1 MQYKRIIKQSRQSFF
16 LFGPRG
22 VGKSTWLRE
31 HYKADATFNLLE
43 EKRYQEYLRD
53 PGTFGRELSA
63 LPEGSRVVVD
73 EIQRLP
79 DLLNEVH
86 RFIEEK
92 NMTFV
97 LSGSSA
103 RKLKRSGV
111 NLLAGRALRRLMFPL
126 LPEELGADFDLETV
140 LRYGS
145 IAVIWGQE
153 EKEEA
158 LEAYVQLYLKE
169 EIKAEALVRNLPGF
183 ARFLPIAALCHAQ
196 TINASNIARDAGVSR
211 STVQGYLEVLED
223 TLMTFAL
230 PAYEA
235 KLRVRERTHPKLY
248 WIDPG
253 LVRAMKNHRGPV
265 AQEER
270 GMLFEGWIASVL
282 YAYQQHRRLFDSWS
296 YWAPTEADQQ
306 EVDFLLEK
314 EQRILAIEVKSALQL
329 HKSHFK
335 GLRAIANLPGLHA
348 RIMLYPGESRQKTED
363 GIQVIPLSDVLKEL
377 ASGDLWNVAKA

>member
-158 LEAYVQLYLKE
+158 LSSCTRATSRGCAPSPIFLDCTRASCSTRA
-169 EIKAEALVRNLPGF
+169 IP
-183 ARFLPIAALCHAQ
+183 ARRPRTA
-196 TINASNIARDAGVSR
+196 SR
-211 STVQGYLEVLED
+211 SFRCPTSSKNWRPEIFGAPQRLEGL
-223 TLMTFAL
+223 AL
-230 PAYEA
+230 
-235 KLRVRERTHPKLY
+235 
-248 WIDPG
+248 G
-253 LVRAMKNHRGPV
+253 V
-265 AQEER
+265 A
-270 GMLFEGWIASVL
+270 V
-282 YAYQQHRRLFDSWS
+282 
-296 YWAPTEADQQ
+296 
-306 EVDFLLEK
+306 V
-314 EQRILAIEVKSALQL
+314 
-329 HKSHFK
+329 
-335 GLRAIANLPGLHA
+335 
-348 RIMLYPGESRQKTED
+348 
-363 GIQVIPLSDVLKEL
+363 
-377 ASGDLWNVAKA
+377 SG